1 MAHVLWQPRCL
12 EVASR
17 LHHLGVVDETRRT
30 YRHHGRQRDA
40 SRRIAT
46 FRHATLRVATHR
58 YATLEPLGK
67 PGGSRAFIARGS
79 ATPTA
84 ASRKLKPRK
93 SDNEGASRAPTRPL
107 TPARVTSAGA
117 NRLEAS
123 VQGTWT

>member
-1 MAHVLWQPRCL
+1 MLVSS
-12 EVASR
+12 V
-17 LHHLGVVDETRRT
+17 RRVGLIDIT
-30 YRHHGRQRDA
+30 AGDA

-84 ASRKLKPRK
+84 ASRRLKPRK
-93 SDNEGASRAPTRPL
+93 SDNEGAS
-107 TPARVTSAGA
+107 
-117 NRLEAS
+117 
-123 VQGTWT
+123 

>member
-12 EVASR
+12 EVASP
-17 LHHLGVVDETRRT
+17 LHHVGVVDETRRT

-67 PGGSRAFIARGS
+67 PGGSRAFCGRPALKHLWLRDACRGQ
-79 ATPTA
+79 P
-84 ASRKLKPRK
+84 
-93 SDNEGASRAPTRPL
+93 
-107 TPARVTSAGA
+107 
-117 NRLEAS
+117 EAET
-123 VQGTWT
+123 QAI

>member
-1 MAHVLWQPRCL
+1 MAPVLWQPHCL

-17 LHHLGVVDETRRT
+17 LHHVRVVDETRRT
-30 YRHHGRQRDA
+30 YRHYGRQRDA

-79 ATPTA
+79 DAYA
-84 ASRKLKPRK
+84 ASRRLKPRK
-93 SDNEGASRAPTRPL
+93 SDNEGAS
-107 TPARVTSAGA
+107 
-117 NRLEAS
+117 
-123 VQGTWT
+123 